1 MLLNGRQNILNAFE
15 SGIFPKRN
23 QGERFTSIYEARIA
37 KVSDHQVFNNKQLKI
52 STPKQM
58 FQRLPTALAQIK
70 VDNTSEHL
78 PNEIKQIIYSLY

>member
-1 MLLNGRQNILNAFE
+1 
-15 SGIFPKRN
+15 
-23 QGERFTSIYEARIA
+23 
-37 KVSDHQVFNNKQLKI
+37 
-52 STPKQM
+52 M